1 MIQLLQFLHVCGDSR
16 ARTPYLNCM
25 VEIYRTTTAG
35 FATGDGE
42 SPDRREQRRADE
54 AKIIAASDAQ
64 IAAGRLVPLE
74 AIQQWADSIG
84 TADELPLPRG

>member
-1 MIQLLQFLHVCGDSR
+1 
-16 ARTPYLNCM
+16 M
-25 VEIYRTTTAG
+25 VEIYRTTT
-35 FATGDGE
+35 TGDGE
-42 SPDRREQRRADE
+42 TPERREQRLADE

-84 TADELPLPRG
+84 TAHELPLPRG